1 MTMSAIFNHH
11 NIKPRLAD
19 INLSLL
25 VGVYAKER
33 EISIIQ
39 LSKNIGRTAS
49 YLHHQLAKP
58 DQSISLLLLLST
70 HLHHNLLEPYQAII
84 PESCRTTYAEKTL
97 QQQIAALQKELE
109 EVKKERDIYKAIV
122 MK

>member
-1 MTMSAIFNHH
+1 MSAIFNHH
-11 NIKPRLAD
+11 NIKPRLAE
-19 INLSLL
+19 INLPLM
-25 VGVYAKER
+25 VNVYAKER
-33 EISIIQ
+33 EISVIQ
-39 LSKNIGRTAS
+39 LSKNMGRSAS

-58 DQSISLLLLLST
+58 DQPISLLLLLST
-70 HLHHNLLEPYQAII
+70 HLQHNLLESYQAII
-84 PESCRTTYAEKTL
+84 PDTCRTTNAEKAL